1 MDYDAEWMSPILNL
15 IRESTISVTSTD
27 DLILPPVMDEKLQ
40 GFNSVISFFG
50 LDPKRVV
57 TVPKPYACVPPSL
70 LSLSH
75 SLPPPAVIMSSTRD
89 VLSQWIISA
98 LSKPISIR
106 NEAEDVVN
114 DGTATITAT
123 HRESSLQTLNW
134 DLIYKGSR
142 DGFDVADFQR
152 KCSGKRNTVVIVT
165 DTVGNVFGGF
175 VEVPLVQSTL
185 NEHCQVSEDGFLF
198 SLHTASNP
206 SAKPAKASLKN
217 NCQQQAVFYSNRYLF
232 CLGSQPQQSRHPHHP
247 RQPQQQQNM
256 DFCLSSNMSGCVNVD
271 NTLQQRGRT
280 FALDPGSDSSH
291 TMFIDEKPF
300 AAIEVEV
307 YTVEKNFEAPPA
319 YEREINR
326 YSSILL
332 D

>member
-1 MDYDAEWMSPILNL
+1 MSTPEWNLLSALLSGRWDKHLLKDNKGRIYMDYDAEWMSPILNL

-152 KCSGKRNTVVIVT
+152 KCSGKRNTRY
-165 DTVGNVFGGF
+165 
-175 VEVPLVQSTL
+175 
-185 NEHCQVSEDGFLF
+185 CDGYRW
-198 SLHTASNP
+198 
-206 SAKPAKASLKN
+206 KR
-217 NCQQQAVFYSNRYLF
+217 VWRF
-232 CLGSQPQQSRHPHHP
+232 C
-247 RQPQQQQNM
+247 
-256 DFCLSSNMSGCVNVD
+256 
-271 NTLQQRGRT
+271 
-280 FALDPGSDSSH
+280 
-291 TMFIDEKPF
+291 
-300 AAIEVEV
+300 
-307 YTVEKNFEAPPA
+307 
-319 YEREINR
+319 
-326 YSSILL
+326 
-332 D
+332 